1 MSTLHPETRRLIKSF
16 LKDEPMIYF
25 IYHESNPI
33 KEEDSVYPPSFSDL
47 FWTKYPAL
55 TRI

>member
-1 MSTLHPETRRLIKSF
+1 MDF
-16 LKDEPMIYF
+16 
-25 IYHESNPI
+25 YHESNPI
-33 KEEDSVYPPSFSDL
+33 KEEDFVYPPPFSDL